1 MKLHPRLKTIIG
13 SPKFSAADPDMIE
26 RAAAHLVAIDRDTA
40 AGLGI
45 HVSADGA
52 MPQILVTDRSK
63 PIGSVHI
70 WAAFSSALFFFDN
83 SQSNGQLFATIR
95 MHGEYTQCIF
105 NEAGKNFVAISV
117 LNMRSHRQN
126 FFIGEKS
133 TAVELSI
140 EMEGEDRSC
149 VIGDDALIS
158 SGVWIRNHDMHSI
171 FDLDSKVIINRQP
184 GDILIERHVWIS
196 QDVLCVGEQAIGF
209 GAILGARSFVK
220 RPIPPKSI
228 VAGMPAAVI
237 RSGVSWGRQ
246 SGYVSTEELALIE
259 YLSTLD
265 AEPAMEG

>member
-1 MKLHPRLKTIIG
+1 
-13 SPKFSAADPDMIE
+13 MIE
-26 RAAAHLVAIDRDTA
+26 RAAEHLVAVDRDTA
-40 AGLGI
+40 IALGI

-63 PIGSVHI
+63 PVGSVHV
-70 WAAFSSALFFFDN
+70 WAGFSSAQVFFDN
-83 SQSNGQLFATIR
+83 RQSNGQLFASIR
-95 MHGEYTQCIF
+95 MHGENAQCIF

-126 FFIGEKS
+126 FFIGDKS

-140 EMEGEDRSC
+140 EMEGEDRIC

-158 SGVWIRNHDMHSI
+158 SGVWMRNHDMHSI
-171 FDLDSKVIINRQP
+171 VDLDSKAIINRQP

-228 VAGMPAAVI
+228 VAGMPATVI

-246 SGYVSTEELALIE
+246 SGHVSDEELAVIE